1 MARKLRIYCFW
12 IGALSIIT
20 FLVVQKTFRGQYEN
34 IQSVSRLGRHLFSL
48 PNDQENCVTSKGAIE
63 EFPKDFFTQEQRLQ
77 GGIVVHLLIALYTF
91 ALLAVVCDDYFVIS
105 LYHICARLDLDN
117 DVAGATFMAIGSSA
131 PTLFISVIS
140 IFFTEAGGDVGL
152 GTVVGSTIF
161 NTLFIVAICSLAS
174 GGIVRLS
181 WYPLLRDSFV
191 YTLGTIA
198 LVVTIRDRQV
208 YWYEAIVFVIVY
220 LLYIVIMYFNKTLE
234 RFFVGIQ
241 MKYFGECRDEFQDES
256 LDPLIAKQPKDLRTR
271 DESAEVLM
279 LGKMQAATTG
289 IHKEP
294 IGTTPLQIIQNRSTN
309 DLAEHLAAANI
320 GTQTT
325 FQEQK
330 YIEQDTSSTKKA
342 DLSQFEHKQASPC
355 HIPDGVF
362 AKIAWVLGM
371 PVCLLFYITIP
382 PCCKTRWSEWFLVT
396 FLMSV
401 LWMGTLSYVLV
412 WMVCI
417 VGFTFNIPDCVM
429 GMTFLA
435 AGSSIPDVMA
445 SVIVAR
451 QGEGDMALSNAIGS
465 NVFDMLCLGIPWLMK
480 TTVINPGT
488 SMEIHSH
495 SIMVSAL
502 LLIGSIVFTVLAI
515 HLNNWKLDP
524 KLGIIFLIVYFVF
537 ISLATLVEFIAC
549 PCQLEV

>member
-1 MARKLRIYCFW
+1 MLKKSRLKTYSLIFSSLVILLYYFVSPYGSNKDTARTISRYGRK
-12 IGALSIIT
+12 ALS
-20 FLVVQKTFRGQYEN
+20 F
-34 IQSVSRLGRHLFSL
+34 
-48 PNDQENCVTSKGAIE
+48 PNDEDCINSKGAIE
-63 EFPKDFFTQEQRLQ
+63 EFPKDFFTQEQRLH
-77 GGIVVHLLIALYTF
+77 GAIVVHLLITFYTF
-91 ALLAVVCDDYFVIS
+91 GLLAVVCDDYFVVS

-140 IFFTEAGGDVGL
+140 IFFTESGGDVGL

-161 NTLFIVAICSLAS
+161 NTLFIVATCSLATAK
-174 GGIVRLS
+174 IVELS
-181 WYPLLRDSFV
+181 WYPLLRDSFM
-191 YTLGTIA
+191 YTLGTVA
-198 LVVTIRDRQV
+198 LVVTIRDRKVQ
-208 YWYEAIVFVIVY
+208 WYEASVFVVVY
-220 LLYIVIMYFNKTLE
+220 LLYIIVMYFNKSLE
-234 RFFVGIQ
+234 RFFTGIQ
-241 MKYFGECRDEFQDES
+241 EKYFTGCCDDDGTEN
-256 LDPLIAKQPKDLRTR
+256 PKGNAAMDG
-271 DESAEVLM
+271 SPEVM
-279 LGKMQAATTG
+279 LGKKNLEKEETIDSKVSQTNTFDTVKHFDANDIEGHALAKTIGIQTTL
-289 IHKEP
+289 KEP
-294 IGTTPLQIIQNRSTN
+294 LLSEDEST
-309 DLAEHLAAANI
+309 
-320 GTQTT
+320 
-325 FQEQK
+325 
-330 YIEQDTSSTKKA
+330 STKKA
-342 DLSQFEHKQASPC
+342 DLSQFEHKQDSPF
-355 HIPDGVF
+355 HIPDGILP
-362 AKIAWVLGM
+362 KIGWILGM

-382 PCCKTRWSEWFLVT
+382 PCCKQRWSEWFLVT

-401 LWMGTLSYVLV
+401 LWMGTLSYLLV

-465 NVFDMLCLGIPWLMK
+465 NVFDMLCLGVPWLMK
-480 TTVINPGT
+480 STVINPGT
-488 SMEIHSH
+488 PVEIQSH

-515 HLNNWKLDP
+515 HLNNWRLDK
-524 KLGIIFLIVYFVF
+524 KLGIIFLVVYMVF

>member
-1 MARKLRIYCFW
+1 MVRINRPGKLF
-12 IGALSIIT
+12 IGIASFALFLLVRVTLEKKTSI
-20 FLVVQKTFRGQYEN
+20 FEN
-34 IQSVSRLGRHLFSL
+34 VRAVSRQLLSTPL
-48 PNDQENCVTSKGAIE
+48 DDNCVTSKGAVE
-63 EFPKDFFTQEQRLQ
+63 EFPKDFFTQEERLR
-77 GGIVVHLLIALYTF
+77 GACVVHILVAFYMF
-91 ALLAVVCDDYFVIS
+91 ALLAVVCDEYFVIS
-105 LYHICARLDLDN
+105 LYHICARLDLDSN
-117 DVAGATFMAIGSSA
+117 VAGATFMAIGSSA

-140 IFFTEAGGDVGL
+140 IFFTESGGDVGL

-161 NTLFIVAICSLAS
+161 NTLFIIATCGLAAKQV
-174 GGIVRLS
+174 IYLT
-181 WYPLLRDSFV
+181 WYPLLRDSFM
-191 YTLGTIA
+191 YTIGTVA
-198 LVVTIRDRQV
+198 LVVTIRDREV
-208 YWYEAIVFVIVY
+208 YWYEATSFVVIYAMYIIV
-220 LLYIVIMYFNKTLE
+220 MYFNRSLE
-234 RFFVGIQ
+234 SFFVGI
-241 MKYFGECRDEFQDES
+241 KERYFGACSDDQNDSIVETTADKYEKIMTSISEELSTVINAERRSDNATALEIVKNKS
-256 LDPLIAKQPKDLRTR
+256 ISDL
-271 DESAEVLM
+271 AGLN
-279 LGKMQAATTG
+279 LGK
-289 IHKEP
+289 
-294 IGTTPLQIIQNRSTN
+294 
-309 DLAEHLAAANI
+309 NI

-325 FQEQK
+325 FAQRDSTL
-330 YIEQDTSSTKKA
+330 DTNTTKKA
-342 DLSQFEHKQASPC
+342 DLSQFEHKQDSPFKA
-355 HIPDGVF
+355 PDGII

-382 PCCKTRWSEWFLVT
+382 PCCKQRWSEWFLVT

-417 VGFTFNIPDCVM
+417 LGGTFNIPDCVM

-465 NVFDMLCLGIPWLMK
+465 NVFDMLCLGVPWLMK
-480 TTVINPGT
+480 STIMNPGT
-488 SMEIHSH
+488 SVTIYSQ

-502 LLIGSIVFTVLAI
+502 LLIGSIFFTVLAI

-524 KLGIIFLIVYFVF
+524 KLGVIFLIVYVVF

>member
-1 MARKLRIYCFW
+1 MHRNLRRNK
-12 IGALSIIT
+12 IIIFAISLCL
-20 FLVVQKTFRGQYEN
+20 FLLVRFTLNWKSA
-34 IQSVSRLGRHLFSL
+34 SVNNVRRLGRELLSL
-48 PNDQENCVTSKGAIE
+48 PLHEDDCVTSKGAVE
-63 EFPKDFFTQEQRLQ
+63 EFPKDFFTQEQRLN
-77 GGIVVHLLIALYTF
+77 GAIICHISVAMYTF
-91 ALLAVVCDDYFVIS
+91 ALLAVVCDDYFVVS
-105 LYHICARLDLDN
+105 LYHICARLKMDN

-140 IFFTEAGGDVGL
+140 IFFTESGGDVGL

-161 NTLFIVAICSLAS
+161 NTLFIIAICGLFAKQVISLS
-174 GGIVRLS
+174 C
-181 WYPLLRDSFV
+181 YPLLRDSFM

-198 LVVTIRDRQV
+198 LVITIRDRQV
-208 YWYEAIVFVIVY
+208 KWFEALSFVLVY
-220 LLYIVIMYFNKTLE
+220 TLYIIVMYFNKKLE
-234 RFFVGIQ
+234 RFFIGLKE
-241 MKYFGECRDEFQDES
+241 KYCGVCSDDQNDSRAESTDEEEKYDKTLLSEETFNKMNAEKRAGDKS
-256 LDPLIAKQPKDLRTR
+256 PLEVVKSKSMADL
-271 DESAEVLM
+271 AGLN
-279 LGKMQAATTG
+279 LGK
-289 IHKEP
+289 
-294 IGTTPLQIIQNRSTN
+294 
-309 DLAEHLAAANI
+309 NI
-320 GTQTT
+320 ATQTT
-325 FQEQK
+325 FQERNTTPDNSETVSK
-330 YIEQDTSSTKKA
+330 IA
-342 DLSQFEHKQASPC
+342 DLSQFEHKQDSPF
-355 HIPDGVF
+355 HVPKGVF
-362 AKIAWVLGM
+362 AKVAWILGM

-382 PCCKTRWSEWFLVT
+382 PCCKRRWSEWYLVT

-417 VGFTFNIPDCVM
+417 LGYTFNIPDCVM

-465 NVFDMLCLGIPWLMK
+465 NVFDMLCLGVPWLMK
-480 TTVINPGT
+480 STILNPG
-488 SMEIHSH
+488 SSVMIYSQ

-524 KLGIIFLIVYFVF
+524 KLGVIFLIVYLVF

>member
-1 MARKLRIYCFW
+1 MVRISRPGKLL
-12 IGALSIIT
+12 IGIASFTLFLLVRVTLEKRTSI
-20 FLVVQKTFRGQYEN
+20 FEN
-34 IQSVSRLGRHLFSL
+34 VRAVSRQLLSTPL
-48 PNDQENCVTSKGAIE
+48 DDNCVTSKGAVE
-63 EFPKDFFTQEQRLQ
+63 EFPKDFFTQEERLR
-77 GGIVVHLLIALYTF
+77 GAFVVHILVAFYMF
-91 ALLAVVCDDYFVIS
+91 ALLAVVCDEYFVIS
-105 LYHICARLDLDN
+105 LYHICARLDLDSN
-117 DVAGATFMAIGSSA
+117 VAGATFMAIGSSA

-140 IFFTEAGGDVGL
+140 IFFTESGGDVGL

-161 NTLFIVAICSLAS
+161 NTLFIIATCGLAAKQV
-174 GGIVRLS
+174 IHLTC
-181 WYPLLRDSFV
+181 YPLLRDSFM
-191 YTLGTIA
+191 YTIGTVA
-198 LVVTIRDRQV
+198 LVVTIRDREV
-208 YWYEAIVFVIVY
+208 YWYEATSFVVIYTMYIIV
-220 LLYIVIMYFNKTLE
+220 MYFNRSLE
-234 RFFVGIQ
+234 SFFVGI
-241 MKYFGECRDEFQDES
+241 KERYFGACSDDQNGSIVETTADKYEKIMTSISEELSTVINAERRSDNATALEIVKNKS
-256 LDPLIAKQPKDLRTR
+256 ISDL
-271 DESAEVLM
+271 AGLN
-279 LGKMQAATTG
+279 LGK
-289 IHKEP
+289 
-294 IGTTPLQIIQNRSTN
+294 
-309 DLAEHLAAANI
+309 NI

-325 FQEQK
+325 FAQRDSTL
-330 YIEQDTSSTKKA
+330 DTNTTKKA
-342 DLSQFEHKQASPC
+342 DLSQFEHKQDSPFKA
-355 HIPDGVF
+355 PDGII

-382 PCCKTRWSEWFLVT
+382 PCCKQRWSEWFLVT

-417 VGFTFNIPDCVM
+417 LGGTFNIPDCVM

-465 NVFDMLCLGIPWLMK
+465 NVFDMLCLGVPWLMK
-480 TTVINPGT
+480 STIMNPGT
-488 SMEIHSH
+488 SVTIYSQ

-502 LLIGSIVFTVLAI
+502 LLIGSIFFTVLAI

-524 KLGIIFLIVYFVF
+524 KLGVIFLIVYVVF